1 MTDVDLLTM
10 ALAPTL
16 PVKPIRGVAWH
27 RRCNFCSAVWVRD
40 CMALALVG
48 LPLRC
53 EEKSA
58 EDVQTLEKMLI
69 EALKQ
74 EVQ

>member
-48 LPLRC
+48 PVALRG
-53 EEKSA
+53 EERRGCTDA
-58 EDVQTLEKMLI
+58 
-69 EALKQ
+69 
-74 EVQ
+74 